1 MTKSGKER
9 LIEAVYRYWR
19 EGIMVLGLGLVAAGL
34 STILKGSS
42 SSEIEIIPAQE
53 AGQVSNQLVVDIQ
66 GAVMK
71 PGVYKLNLDSRVND
85 LLIACG
91 GLSQEADREWVAKN
105 LNRAAVLVDG
115 AKIYIPQLDEKVGQ
129 VAGSQ
134 SRSLPAQAG
143 LININ
148 QAGQSQ
154 LETLSGIGPSFAR
167 KIIEYREAHG
177 GFKSTEELM
186 AVPGI
191 GKKTFDRLKDE
202 ITIY

>member
-1 MTKSGKER
+1 VGQER
-9 LIEAVYRYWR
+9 LVKTIYRYWR
-19 EGIMVLGLGLVAAGL
+19 EGVTVLGFGLVAIGL
-34 STILKGSS
+34 ATIFKGGS

-53 AGQVSNQLVVDIQ
+53 TEQVSSQLVVDIQ

-71 PGVYKLNLDSRVND
+71 PGVYKLNLGSRVND

-105 LNRAAVLVDG
+105 LNRASVLVDG
-115 AKIYIPQLDEKVGQ
+115 AKIYIPQLDERMGQ
-129 VAGSQ
+129 VSGSQ
-134 SRSLPAQAG
+134 SGNLPAQTG
-143 LININ
+143 LVNIN

-154 LETLSGIGPSFAR
+154 LETLSGIGPGFAQT
-167 KIIEYREAHG
+167 IIEYREAHG

-191 GKKTFDRLKDE
+191 GRKTFDRLKDE